1 MCAYFKFS
9 FFIRSKKVDG
19 SSCRP
24 RGESLGAQRLERGSK
39 VDGTYI
45 SGHPSEKGPHHKRD
59 HRMADSKQDDTLIVQ
74 RHLSIPFSNQLLS
87 FHFRDETTS
96 KDILF
101 QR

>member
-1 MCAYFKFS
+1 MGTSRLAGWHP
-9 FFIRSKKVDG
+9 VWLG
-19 SSCRP
+19 EVRP

-45 SGHPSEKGPHHKRD
+45 CGHPSEKRPHHKRD

-74 RHLSIPFSNQLLS
+74 RHSSIPFTSRLFS
-87 FHFRDETTS
+87 FWFRDETTS
-96 KDILF
+96 LKNILF